1 MNDFDQRMA
10 ALRARFAGRCPTDA
24 AALRAA
30 WTVRDRA
37 EMRRILHAVAGN
49 AGVFGYPD
57 LSASARRIEDAIER
71 EAPEAEFSADL
82 QVLFLDMEEVGHVLR
97 P

>member
-30 WTVRDRA
+30 CTARDRA

-71 EAPEAEFSADL
+71 EAPEAEFAADL
-82 QVLFLDMEEVGHVLR
+82 QNLLLEMEEVGHALR

>member
-10 ALRARFAGRCPTDA
+10 ALRARFARRCPSDA

-30 WTVRDRA
+30 CTARDRA
-37 EMRRILHAVAGN
+37 ELRRILHAVAGN
-49 AGVFGYPD
+49 AGVFGYPE
-57 LSASARRIEDAIER
+57 LSASARRIEEALEGG
-71 EAPEAEFSADL
+71 APEAQFEADL
-82 QVLFLDMEEVGHVLR
+82 HILLLEMEEVGHALR

>member
-82 QVLFLDMEEVGHVLR
+82 QVLLLDMEEVGHVLR